1 MKYKLITT
9 EASEYLGV
17 SINTLKTLA
26 NNGKIKSFKTT
37 GEHRRFRQEDLD
49 AYMGVEKGKYAPIYE
64 QSCKRGVL
72 RLILPRYTPKADRV
86 AIAAAY
92 GLDAPTGDHE
102 QMVDEIIK
110 GWGLGGFVFYLR
122 SGKKLAAKRKQT
134 PAWSH
139 VQDAYKT
146 IQNYSRFG

>member
-1 MKYKLITT
+1 MKYKLITV
-9 EASEYLGV
+9 E
-17 SINTLKTLA
+17 
-26 NNGKIKSFKTT
+26 GKHLRRLVCIDSFSDVK
-37 GEHRRFRQEDLD
+37 
-49 AYMGVEKGKYAPIYE
+49 
-64 QSCKRGVL
+64 
-72 RLILPRYTPKADRV
+72 PKADRV